1 MKDEKGFKHL
11 YILFASKLHRLPTL
25 RRPNRLCKRT
35 LKLKEVAISTSIQFQ
50 ILSLFVCPKKPQ
62 QVAKVNKK
70 LME

>member
-1 MKDEKGFKHL
+1 M
-11 YILFASKLHRLPTL
+11 
-25 RRPNRLCKRT
+25 CKRS

-70 LME
+70 LMESKRKFVSEKGYWGRG